1 MLKILLVIL
10 VVWLAISLIGFIIK
24 GLFWLGVI
32 GLALFAVT
40 SIYGYVKRQS
50 LR

>member
-10 VVWLAISLIGFIIK
+10 AVWLVISLIGFIIK

-32 GLALFAVT
+32 GLIAFAVT
-40 SIYGYVKRQS
+40 SIYGWVKRQN